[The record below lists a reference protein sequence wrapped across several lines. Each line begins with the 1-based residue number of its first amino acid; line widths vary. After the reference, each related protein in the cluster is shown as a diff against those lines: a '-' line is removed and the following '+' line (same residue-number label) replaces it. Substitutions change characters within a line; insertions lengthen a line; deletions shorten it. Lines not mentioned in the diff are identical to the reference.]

1 MSKETE
7 AGCGAVAAPVERP
20 VRRPRVRLLF
30 CDGCDVEATYKG
42 CSLFL
47 QRAHHDARWYIRVR
61 AKSGAYIYDG
71 WWPHSGGK
79 QPVEAIEE
87 ACRGAGLWTPNE
99 KFSGPPPAGRTE

>member
-1 MSKETE
+1 MTNKDTE
-7 AGCGAVAAPVERP
+7 PPQAAPAVGAQVDRR

-47 QRAHHDARWYIRVR
+47 QRAHEHARWYIRVR

-71 WWPHSGGK
+71 WWLHSGGK

-87 ACRGAGLWTPNE
+87 ACRGAGLWTPNV
-99 KFSGPPPAGRTE
+99 ALTGRAK